1 MIVLIHDG
9 SFNGF
14 LTCIYECYYSYK
26 NTSLIFSKHSFEE
39 NLLYEKKYI
48 ATDDVKANKVYT
60 SLLKNTGEEVVENI
74 YYAYLSDTKD
84 CFSLAFKYI
93 QLAFKLG
100 SLINHHVYDSRV
112 KNILALRNKVLKET
126 HMFEG
131 FVRFS
136 LINDQ
141 MLYSSIEPDHN
152 ILELLSYHFTKR
164 FCNENFII
172 HDIKR
177 ELALV
182 YSSLQSDYEIISM
195 SINYYDALKN
205 YKEDITQLWKTYYNS
220 TTISSRQNLRL
231 QSNKMPKRYWKHLLE
246 TK

>member
-26 NTSLIFSKHSFEE
+26 NASLIFSKHTFEE

-48 ATDDVKANKVYT
+48 PTDDIKANKVYN
-60 SLLKNTGEEVVENI
+60 SLLKNTGEDVVENI

-84 CFSLAFKYI
+84 CFSLALKYVQI
-93 QLAFKLG
+93 AFKLG
-100 SLINHHVYDSRV
+100 AIVNHHIYDSRV
-112 KNILALRNKVLKET
+112 KNILSLKSKVLKEA

-131 FVRFS
+131 FVRFIF
-136 LINDQ
+136 INDKI
-141 MLYSSIEPDHN
+141 LYSSIEPDHN
-152 ILELLSYHFTKR
+152 ILELLSNHFTKR

-182 YSSLQSDYEIISM
+182 YSSLQNNYEVVSMPIDYYE
-195 SINYYDALKN
+195 NLKN
-205 YKEDITQLWKTYYNS
+205 YKEDITTLWKTYYKS
-220 TTISSRQNLRL
+220 TTIHSRQNPRL
-231 QSNKMPKRYWKHLLE
+231 QHNKMPKRYWKHLSE